1 LEVGIDKED
10 MTSYQEISKKIDK
23 VEAEMK
29 TCEIALNRFIEQ
41 KERDEKVSALIGRLT
56 KAIYSQKNQKKALL
70 KEREEHMLR
79 LMKQKGA
86 RVKVTGVAYPGTLIY
101 MNAELYSVKDTMN
114 NVEFVKMDSKVNP
127 IMR

>member
-1 LEVGIDKED
+1 
-10 MTSYQEISKKIDK
+10 
-23 VEAEMK
+23 
-29 TCEIALNRFIEQ
+29 
-41 KERDEKVSALIGRLT
+41 
-56 KAIYSQKNQKKALL
+56 
-70 KEREEHMLR
+70 MLR

-101 MNAELYSVKDTMN
+101 MNAEPYSVKDTMN